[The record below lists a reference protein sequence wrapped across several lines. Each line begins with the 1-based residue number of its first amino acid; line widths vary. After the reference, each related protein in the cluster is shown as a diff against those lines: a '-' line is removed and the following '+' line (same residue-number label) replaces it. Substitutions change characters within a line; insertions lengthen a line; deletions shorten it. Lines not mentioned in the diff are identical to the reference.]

1 MPQDRVAAWSDKLYR
16 RTGALVPVPPPAP
29 ASPRYIIFII
39 YYFILCISLINREI
53 DIYLMFRFVACGV
66 CRGHVGHA
74 AAAVACDTCCR
85 WHHLHC
91 LQPQDTAAVMEA
103 DTWLCADCG

>member
-1 MPQDRVAAWSDKLYR
+1 
-16 RTGALVPVPPPAP
+16 
-29 ASPRYIIFII
+29 
-39 YYFILCISLINREI
+39 
-53 DIYLMFRFVACGV
+53 MFRFVACGV